1 MTTLH
6 TMGFFLQS
14 IKFTILSVKQNM
26 TSVFTKYD
34 VLLQS
39 MTSVIT
45 KYMTCYYK
53 VRQVLL

>member
-1 MTTLH
+1 
-6 TMGFFLQS
+6 
-14 IKFTILSVKQNM
+14 M

-39 MTSVIT
+39 MTSFIA

-53 VRQVLL
+53 VRQVLLLGMTSARQLTFL